1 MKKFMAEFKA
11 FAMRGNVLDMA
22 VGVIIGGAFGKI
34 TTSTIVAWERN
45 QVFCSHKCGLLIG
58 YLWTSTIISACFFMF
73 ITDYQRETRNFVEMA
88 GNAKN
93 LLKPDKMWTYI
104 CVFRGL
110 HKIHK
115 LVHKNQSIAFLII
128 LVDV

>member
-1 MKKFMAEFKA
+1 
-11 FAMRGNVLDMA
+11 
-22 VGVIIGGAFGKI
+22 
-34 TTSTIVAWERN
+34 
-45 QVFCSHKCGLLIG
+45 
-58 YLWTSTIISACFFMF
+58 MF

-115 LVHKNQSIAFLII
+115 LVHKNQSFHSKSNFIFALSVCKYTYSKKTDFKLDGYTMC
-128 LVDV
+128 VST

>member
-1 MKKFMAEFKA
+1 
-11 FAMRGNVLDMA
+11 
-22 VGVIIGGAFGKI
+22 
-34 TTSTIVAWERN
+34 
-45 QVFCSHKCGLLIG
+45 
-58 YLWTSTIISACFFMF
+58 MF

-115 LVHKNQSIAFLII
+115 LVHKNQSLHSKSNFI
-128 LVDV
+128 LELLEVPVTLSK

>member
-1 MKKFMAEFKA
+1 
-11 FAMRGNVLDMA
+11 
-22 VGVIIGGAFGKI
+22 
-34 TTSTIVAWERN
+34 
-45 QVFCSHKCGLLIG
+45 
-58 YLWTSTIISACFFMF
+58 MF

-128 LVDV
+128 LVGVLFVRL